1 MPDYEEGPGVLKIN
15 KDLGW
20 VIEEELREKCR
31 VLLDAKVPNLMI
43 DISGADHVCS
53 ANMVVFAYVGAMA
66 NKRQKT
72 LKVLVSPR
80 VARAFRIAGFD
91 EFLKLEQPGNQP

>member
-1 MPDYEEGPGVLKIN
+1 MPDYEEAPGILKIN

-20 VIEEELREKCR
+20 VLEDELREKCKK
-31 VLLDAKVPNLMI
+31 LLESQGRNLLI

-66 NKRQKT
+66 VKGNKKIKMR
-72 LKVLVSPR
+72 VSSR
-80 VARAFRIAGFD
+80 VARAFQLAGFD
-91 EFLKLEQPGNQP
+91 EFLALEAL

>member
-1 MPDYEEGPGVLKIN
+1 MPEYEEGPGILKVN

-20 VIEEELREKCR
+20 VLEEELREKCR
-31 VLLDAKVPNLMI
+31 KLLESSVPNLLI

-66 NKRQKT
+66 NKRGKA
-72 LKVLVSPR
+72 LKMLVSQR
-80 VARAFRIAGFD
+80 VARAFRVAGFD
-91 EFLKLEQPGNQP
+91 EFLKLENA